1 MPAVSTTKK
10 LLLSAVPMLSAV
22 ATLTGTASAVFSF
35 LLLIL
40 FYSALV
46 MMDLGPSLL
55 PCSLM
60 TTTSSCL
67 MRSKHIASSQRQKC

>member
-1 MPAVSTTKK
+1 MPAASTTKK

-22 ATLTGTASAVFSF
+22 ATLTGIAFAVFSF

-40 FYSALV
+40 FCPALV

-60 TTTSSCL
+60 TTTNSCL
-67 MRSKHIASSQRQKC
+67 MRSKHIVPFQRKKF